1 MKSVFQRTIR
11 TLGEEN
17 LEKLKTKTVAV
28 FGTGGVGSY
37 ACEALV
43 RAGVGNLIF
52 IDKDVVDE
60 TNINRQ
66 LVADLTTVGR
76 IKVEVMKERAMR
88 VNPECN
94 VQIKAERFE
103 SGDAEFIKNL
113 HADFIVDAIDD
124 VAAKISMAKIC
135 EDENIPHASSM
146 GTGNRIH
153 PELLQIA
160 DIYKTDICPL
170 AKKIRKEL
178 RKQRVKKLTTIYSKE
193 KPREIIGEGNAVGSI
208 SFVPP
213 VAGMMLAGIAV
224 RTFLEIE

>member
-1 MKSVFQRTIR
+1 M
-11 TLGEEN
+11 
-17 LEKLKTKTVAV
+17 
-28 FGTGGVGSY
+28 
-37 ACEALV
+37 
-43 RAGVGNLIF
+43 
-52 IDKDVVDE
+52 
-60 TNINRQ
+60 
-66 LVADLTTVGR
+66 
-76 IKVEVMKERAMR
+76 
-88 VNPECN
+88 
-94 VQIKAERFE
+94 ERFE

-213 VAGMMLAGIAV
+213 VAGMMLAGITV
-224 RTFLEIE
+224 RTLLEIE

>member
-1 MKSVFQRTIR
+1 M
-11 TLGEEN
+11 
-17 LEKLKTKTVAV
+17 
-28 FGTGGVGSY
+28 GSY

-103 SGDAEFIKNL
+103 SGDVEFIKNL

-213 VAGMMLAGIAV
+213 VAGMMLAGIAI
-224 RTFLEIE
+224 RTLLGIE

>member
-1 MKSVFQRTIR
+1 MYECNQFTRTELA
-11 TLGEEN
+11 LGKDGI
-17 LEKLKTKTVAV
+17 EKLKNSKIVL
-28 FGTGGVGSY
+28 FGLGGVGSY
-37 ACEALV
+37 IAEALARV
-43 RAGVGNLIF
+43 GVGNLI
-52 IDKDVVDE
+52 IVDGDTVDI

-94 VQIKAERFE
+94 VQIKVERFE

-153 PELLQIA
+153 PELLQQLSFP
-160 DIYKTDICPL
+160 PL
-170 AKKIRKEL
+170 WDQTYPSWKKI
-178 RKQRVKKLTTIYSKE
+178 IC
-193 KPREIIGEGNAVGSI
+193 
-208 SFVPP
+208 
-213 VAGMMLAGIAV
+213 
-224 RTFLEIE
+224 